1 MQYYVSDIISMA
13 LRSIGVKA
21 LNDELKPNA
30 SIEALKMLNII
41 RANRS
46 IRPSRNWHI
55 FDEVYTVT
63 QPTHYVT
70 LGLPTSN
77 IVTNPTEIE
86 LVTVMMGSDG
96 HGNYVNNWPMI
107 LAPYTDYRKITV
119 QTIFA
124 IPNTAYITTE
134 FPERKIYFYPGIAAG
149 YSVRVVGKSYFTD
162 YENISDE
169 WLDPPETFDI
179 LRLELATKMAPL
191 YGIGDDV
198 TLPLVKQLG
207 SENKAYAAYIVNR
220 QVGPQYNQAAAS
232 GANRGSSSD
241 KFWGGILR

>member
-1 MQYYVSDIISMA
+1 MTYYVSDLISMA
-13 LRSIGVKA
+13 LRSIGAKA

-41 RANRS
+41 RAHRS

-55 FDEVYTVT
+55 FDQTYTAT
-63 QPTHYVT
+63 ASTHYIT
-70 LGLPTSN
+70 LGTPASN
-77 IVTNPTEIE
+77 ITTNPTDIDEVVI
-86 LVTVMMGSDG
+86 MMGPDG
-96 HGNYVNNWPMI
+96 NGNFVNNWSISLM
-107 LAPYTDYRKITV
+107 PYTDYRKLMV

-124 IPNTAYITTE
+124 IPNAAYIDTE
-134 FPERKIYFYPGIAAG
+134 YPQRKIWFYPGLAAG
-149 YSVRVVGKSYFTD
+149 YAVRVVGKSYFTD

-198 TLPLVKQLG
+198 TMPLVKQLG
-207 SENKAYAAYIVNR
+207 SENKAYAAYLMNR
-220 QVGPQYNQAAAS
+220 QVGPQFNQAAVRN
-232 GANRGSSSD
+232 GGHGSSAA
-241 KFWGGILR
+241 FYGGIHR